1 MKLSIVTSATGE
13 PVSVEE
19 VKTHLRVES
28 TDEDDYI
35 NSLII
40 SARKIAENK
49 IRRSLLPVTYKLVM
63 DDFASYSASIE
74 LPMPPLSTVSS
85 NITVKYVK
93 DTTVLN
99 DTATVASTVYR
110 IDYDCT
116 PQRIYPIYGNEWPSC
131 VISSADRKDAVWVQ
145 YVSGYSNRSKVPEP
159 IKLWIKMKVA
169 SMYENRQPG
178 FEGKFYSQMQELP
191 FHYFDG
197 LLDPYMVVD

>member
-1 MKLSIVTSATGE
+1 MKLTVVTSATGE

-35 NSLII
+35 QSLII

-49 IRRSLLPVTYKLVM
+49 MRRTLLPTTYKLVM
-63 DDFASYSASIE
+63 DDFTSLSASIE
-74 LPMPPLSTVSS
+74 IPFPPLSTVSS
-85 NITVKYVK
+85 NLTVNFIL
-93 DTTVLN
+93 DTTIADDSTQVYS
-99 DTATVASTVYR
+99 TAYR

-116 PQRIYPIYGNEWPSC
+116 PQRIYPVYGNEWPSC

-145 YVSGYSNRSKVPEP
+145 YVAGYQNRSKVPEP
-159 IKLWIKMKVA
+159 IKMWLKIKVA

-191 FHYFDG
+191 YQYFDG